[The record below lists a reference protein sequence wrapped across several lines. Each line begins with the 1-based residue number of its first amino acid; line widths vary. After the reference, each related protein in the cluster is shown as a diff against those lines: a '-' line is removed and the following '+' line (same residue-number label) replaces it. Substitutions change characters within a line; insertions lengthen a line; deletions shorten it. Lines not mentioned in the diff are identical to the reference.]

1 MKKLYKDNFHDMP
14 SFRTR
19 RSNKLLPHFS
29 QPPKSTGKMIS
40 ANRSNQSADP
50 NSHKE
55 SKGLYIIS
63 VASQMLNMHPQT
75 LRKYERLGL
84 IKPSRTIGMLRL
96 YSQDDIMTIQAI
108 KLLIDD
114 LKLNLA
120 GVRITMALL
129 HGFPKRKPSAAKQVL
144 HNIAGRT
151 TNRDLSRLL
160 ELMNITKARTGE

>member
-1 MKKLYKDNFHDMP
+1 MKKLYKDNFSDMP

-19 RSNKLLPHFS
+19 RSNKLLPHFT
-29 QPPKSTGKMIS
+29 QPPKNMGKT
-40 ANRSNQSADP
+40 ALADRSNQSADP
-50 NSHKE
+50 RNHKE

-63 VASQMLNMHPQT
+63 VASQMLKMHPQT

-144 HNIAGRT
+144 HNIPGRT
-151 TNRDLSRLL
+151 TNKDLSRLL

>member
-1 MKKLYKDNFHDMP
+1 MVPAD
-14 SFRTR
+14 S
-19 RSNKLLPHFS
+19 
-29 QPPKSTGKMIS
+29 
-40 ANRSNQSADP
+40 SNQSTDP
-50 NSHKE
+50 RNYKE

-63 VASQMLNMHPQT
+63 VASQMLKMHPQT

-144 HNIAGRT
+144 HNLSGRT
-151 TNRDLSRLL
+151 TNKDLSRLL

>member
-1 MKKLYKDNFHDMP
+1 MEKLYKDNFSDMP

-19 RSNKLLPHFS
+19 RSNKLLPHFT
-29 QPPKSTGKMIS
+29 QPPKNTGKTVS
-40 ANRSNQSADP
+40 ADRSNQSADLR
-50 NSHKE
+50 NHKE

-63 VASQMLNMHPQT
+63 VASQMLKMHPQT

-151 TNRDLSRLL
+151 TN
-160 ELMNITKARTGE
+160 

>member
-1 MKKLYKDNFHDMP
+1 MRELYKDNFRDLP

-19 RSNKLLPHFS
+19 RSNKLLPHLS
-29 QPPKSTGKMIS
+29 QAPKNTGKVIQ
-40 ANRSNQSADP
+40 ADRSKQFADP
-50 NSHKE
+50 RNRKE
-55 SKGLYIIS
+55 SQGLYIIS
-63 VASQMLNMHPQT
+63 VASQILRMHPQT

-96 YSQDDIMTIQAI
+96 YSKDDIMTIQAI

-129 HGFPKRKPSAAKQVL
+129 QGFPKGKPSLAKQLL
-144 HNIAGRT
+144 HNLAGRT
-151 TNRDLSRLL
+151 TNRDLNRLL
-160 ELMNITKARTGE
+160 ELMNITKAHISE

>member
-1 MKKLYKDNFHDMP
+1 MRELYKDNFRDLP

-19 RSNKLLPHFS
+19 RSNKLLPHLS
-29 QPPKSTGKMIS
+29 QAPKNTGKVIQ
-40 ANRSNQSADP
+40 ADRSKQSADP
-50 NSHKE
+50 RNRKE
-55 SKGLYIIS
+55 SQGLYIIS
-63 VASQMLNMHPQT
+63 VASQILRMHPQT

-96 YSQDDIMTIQAI
+96 YSKDDIMTIQAI

-129 HGFPKRKPSAAKQVL
+129 QGFPKRKPSAAKQLL
-144 HNIAGRT
+144 HNLAGRT
-151 TNRDLSRLL
+151 TNRDLNRLL
-160 ELMNITKARTGE
+160 ELMNITKAHTSK